1 MVSVRRYLFKKK
13 FSPLPVYRPKGR
25 YTGRGENFFDVVLF
39 TACFVHTADIYTESS
54 KSSQLGKPISSQ
66 IVVNMID
73 FLDNQVENLKSV

>member
-1 MVSVRRYLFKKK
+1 MYRR
-13 FSPLPVYRPKGR
+13 KGR
-25 YTGRGENFFDVVLF
+25 YAGRGENFFDVVLF